1 MSVGL
6 IFPGQGSQEV
16 GMLKDFQDES
26 TQFAQRLEEASA
38 ILSLDLTELVNEGP
52 SERLNQTEITQPAL
66 LCMSVS
72 LFEYWIAE
80 GGESPTAM
88 AGHSLGEYSALT
100 AAGVFGFADAVKLVH
115 ERGKIMQRAVPV
127 GSGSMCAVLGLTL
140 PEVEAVCDGV
150 SAVVAPANLN
160 TPTQI
165 VIAGTVAG
173 VDEASAALKE
183 AGARRLVPLAVS
195 VPSHC
200 ELMASTI
207 EGVSELLDSISFQIP
222 SVPVFQN
229 VDASPQTDIETIRQ
243 NLIAQLSSPVRWS
256 DCFTNMVAFGCD
268 QFLECGPGRALSGM
282 ARQIDRSVSASVI
295 GTVDDFRAA
304 LDQP

>member
-38 ILSLDLTELVNEGP
+38 ILGLDLAELVNEGP
-52 SERLNQTEITQPAL
+52 TERLNQTEITQPAL
-66 LCMSVS
+66 LCMSVA
-72 LFEYWIAE
+72 LFEYWVAE

-115 ERGKIMQRAVPV
+115 ERGKIMQQAVPV
-127 GSGSMCAVLGLTL
+127 GSGSMCAVLGLGL
-140 PEVEAVCDGV
+140 PEVEAVCNEVAD
-150 SAVVAPANLN
+150 VVAPANLN

-173 VDEASAALKE
+173 VDEASVALKE

-200 ELMASTI
+200 ELMSSTI

-229 VDASPQTDIETIRQ
+229 VDASPQTDIETIRR

>member
-26 TQFAQRLEEASA
+26 TQFARRLEEASA
-38 ILSLDLTELVNEGP
+38 ILGLDLTELVNEGP

-115 ERGKIMQRAVPV
+115 ERGKIMQQAVPV

-140 PEVEAVCDGV
+140 TEVEAVCNAV

-183 AGARRLVPLAVS
+183 EGARRLVPLAVS

-256 DCFTNMVAFGCD
+256 DCFVNMVAFGCD

>member
-1 MSVGL
+1 MSVGF

-16 GMLKDFQDES
+16 GMLKDLQDES
-26 TQFAQRLEEASA
+26 THFALRLEEASA
-38 ILSLDLTELVNEGP
+38 ILGIDLGELVNEGP
-52 SERLNQTEITQPAL
+52 LDRLNQTEITQPAL
-66 LCMSVS
+66 LCMSVA
-72 LFEYWIAE
+72 LFEYWVAE
-80 GGESPTAM
+80 GGKLPSAM

-100 AAGVFGFADAVKLVH
+100 ASGAFSFADAVKLVH
-115 ERGKIMQRAVPV
+115 ERGKIMQQAVPV
-127 GSGSMCAVLGLTL
+127 GSGSMCAVLGLDL
-140 PEVEAVCDGV
+140 EEVESVCNTISDI
-150 SAVVAPANLN
+150 VAPANLN

-173 VDEASAALKE
+173 VEEASAALKE

-200 ELMASTI
+200 ELMSSTI

-282 ARQIDRSVSASVI
+282 ARQIDRSVSSSVI

-304 LDQP
+304 LDQS

>member
-1 MSVGL
+1 MSVGF

-16 GMLKDFQDES
+16 GMLKDLQDES
-26 TQFAQRLEEASA
+26 SHFALRLEEASA
-38 ILSLDLTELVNEGP
+38 ILGLDLAELVNEGP
-52 SERLNQTEITQPAL
+52 LDRLNQTEITQPAL
-66 LCMSVS
+66 LCMSVA

-100 AAGVFGFADAVKLVH
+100 AAGVFSFADAVKLVH
-115 ERGKIMQRAVPV
+115 ERGKIMQQAVPV
-127 GSGSMCAVLGLTL
+127 GSGSMCAVLGLDL
-140 PEVEAVCDGV
+140 EEVEAVCNTISDI
-150 SAVVAPANLN
+150 VAPANLN
-160 TPTQI
+160 TPKQT

-173 VDEASAALKE
+173 VEGANAALKE

-200 ELMASTI
+200 ELMSSTI
-207 EGVSELLDSISFQIP
+207 EGVSELLDSISMQEP

-229 VDASPQTDIETIRQ
+229 VDASPQSDIETIRQ

-256 DCFTNMVAFGCD
+256 DSFANMVAFGCD
-268 QFLECGPGRALSGM
+268 QFFECGPGRALTGM

-295 GTVDDFRAA
+295 GTLDDFRTA
-304 LDQP
+304 LE

>member
-38 ILSLDLTELVNEGP
+38 ILGFDLTELVNEGP
-52 SERLNQTEITQPAL
+52 SDRLNQTEITQPAL
-66 LCMSVS
+66 LCMSVA

-80 GGESPTAM
+80 GGQSPTAM

-115 ERGKIMQRAVPV
+115 ERGKIMQQAVPV

-140 PEVEAVCDGV
+140 PEVEAVCNAV

-282 ARQIDRSVSASVI
+282 ARQIDRSVSSSVI

-304 LDQP
+304 LDQA

>member
-38 ILSLDLTELVNEGP
+38 ILGLDLTELVNEGP
-52 SERLNQTEITQPAL
+52 TERLNQTEITQPAL

-72 LFEYWIAE
+72 LFEYWVAE

-115 ERGKIMQRAVPV
+115 ERGKIMQKAVPV
-127 GSGSMCAVLGLTL
+127 GSGSMCAVLGLGL
-140 PEVEAVCDGV
+140 PEVEAVCNEVAD
-150 SAVVAPANLN
+150 VVAPANLN

-173 VDEASAALKE
+173 VDEASVALKE

-200 ELMASTI
+200 ELMSSTI

>member
-38 ILSLDLTELVNEGP
+38 ILGLDLTELVNEGP

-229 VDASPQTDIETIRQ
+229 VDASPHTDIDTIRQ

-282 ARQIDRSVSASVI
+282 ARQIDRSVL
-295 GTVDDFRAA
+295 DD
-304 LDQP
+304 

>member
-38 ILSLDLTELVNEGP
+38 ILGLDLTELVNEGP
-52 SERLNQTEITQPAL
+52 AERLNQTEITQPAL
-66 LCMSVS
+66 LCMSVA
-72 LFEYWIAE
+72 LFEYWVAE

-115 ERGKIMQRAVPV
+115 ERGKIMQKAVPV
-127 GSGSMCAVLGLTL
+127 GSGSMCAVLGLGL
-140 PEVEAVCDGV
+140 PEVEAVCNEVAD
-150 SAVVAPANLN
+150 VVAPANLN

-173 VDEASAALKE
+173 VDEASVALKE

-200 ELMASTI
+200 ELMSSTI

>member
-38 ILSLDLTELVNEGP
+38 ILGFDLTELVNEGP
-52 SERLNQTEITQPAL
+52 SDRLNQTEITQPAL
-66 LCMSVS
+66 LCMSVA
-72 LFEYWIAE
+72 LYEYWIAE
-80 GGESPTAM
+80 GGETPTAM

-115 ERGKIMQRAVPV
+115 ERGKIMQQAVPV

-140 PEVEAVCDGV
+140 PEVEAVCNAV

-282 ARQIDRSVSASVI
+282 ARQIDRSVSSSVI

-304 LDQP
+304 LDQS